1 MMDMKN
7 NDSIALMVTAARL
20 QMTDE
25 DDDPSAMTATS
36 GS

>member
-1 MMDMKN
+1 MMM
-7 NDSIALMVTAARL
+7 NDSIALMVMAARL